1 MRASAGAPFSCT
13 GACARLP
20 GANSSLSGSARCSHG
35 WRACTTK
42 MMVPVK
48 SEQEKRALFDDMR
61 AAVRSVLTAH
71 NVVRLVASE
80 KTRQTAF
87 ALSQAAAALL
97 GTEWTNKQEFDRRIW
112 ALADGEDGFAAAA
125 REELFPGELTPRA

>member
-1 MRASAGAPFSCT
+1 
-13 GACARLP
+13 
-20 GANSSLSGSARCSHG
+20 
-35 WRACTTK
+35 

>member
-1 MRASAGAPFSCT
+1 
-13 GACARLP
+13 
-20 GANSSLSGSARCSHG
+20 
-35 WRACTTK
+35 

-97 GTEWTNKQEFDRRIW
+97 GTEWTNEQEFDRRIW
-112 ALADGEDGFAAAA
+112 ALGDAEDGFAAAA